1 MPRIPEAADVTK
13 ADRLQCRTLI
23 EAAGFHAV
31 DYEDDGATWERV
43 LADGECLVLA
53 VWESA
58 LFGKPDRREW
68 TLARYNKDGTLGDFA
83 GPMMLAD
90 ALARAA
96 TSWCCRLFARG
107 RSLGAWAGAR
117 GAWSNDEP
125 ERNARTQRVRDDQA
139 VACSKAAERALRADR
154 RGGGLEKQLAGPHM
168 TTTRADEGAE
178 RRPRRRHCAP
188 GSVRNTPGQV
198 VDRAPRRSRPALLV
212 AHFRSGHA

>member
-1 MPRIPEAADVTK
+1 MRRIPEAADVTE

-83 GPMMLAD
+83 GPMLLHD
-90 ALARAA
+90 ALVR
-96 TSWCCRLFARG
+96 
-107 RSLGAWAGAR
+107 AGAF
-117 GAWSNDEP
+117 
-125 ERNARTQRVRDDQA
+125 A
-139 VACSKAAERALRADR
+139 VLPLFSLR
-154 RGGGLEKQLAGPHM
+154 QP
-168 TTTRADEGAE
+168 
-178 RRPRRRHCAP
+178 
-188 GSVRNTPGQV
+188 
-198 VDRAPRRSRPALLV
+198 
-212 AHFRSGHA
+212 